1 MKSKKGKEM
10 VLIIFVIS
18 GLLGISY
25 EVGLHL
31 SEAKTIEL
39 ALELELELAL
49 ELDIN

>member
-1 MKSKKGKEM
+1 M

-18 GLLGISY
+18 SLLGIYY

-31 SEAKTIEL
+31 SEAKTIALE
-39 ALELELELAL
+39 LELELELAL